1 MPVTWVKP
9 KLVCEV
15 KFQEWTQ
22 DNSMRHPIF
31 MGLRTDKKPTEVTRE
46 QELPVEEVVKKPKK
60 GFRHIFQRQK
70 EGGQQTERQLVM
82 PDGLIQ
88 YI

>member
-15 KFQEWTQ
+15 KFQEWTR

-60 GFRHIFQRQK
+60 ASGTSSKGKKKVASKRK
-70 EGGQQTERQLVM
+70 GS
-82 PDGLIQ
+82 
-88 YI
+88 